1 MVPTM
6 AVDAQRVVDAQ
17 KSRGLELEKGNIL
30 KRIRNYIPILI
41 PLIVSAVR
49 RSMEMAEALESRG
62 FNTSEKRES
71 IKVLTF
77 KRIDYIVAV
86 VSIFVLVFLIYV
98 KLYIPLPTWDIPI
111 RMKLF

>member
-1 MVPTM
+1 M
-6 AVDAQRVVDAQ
+6 DAQ
-17 KSRGLELEKGNIL
+17 KSRGLELEKGNIF

-62 FNTSEKRES
+62 FNTSGKREP

-77 KRIDYIVAV
+77 KRIDYLVALS
-86 VSIFVLVFLIYV
+86 SITALCFLIYV
-98 KLYIPLPTWDIPI
+98 KLYIPLPIWDIPI
-111 RMKLF
+111 RVKLF